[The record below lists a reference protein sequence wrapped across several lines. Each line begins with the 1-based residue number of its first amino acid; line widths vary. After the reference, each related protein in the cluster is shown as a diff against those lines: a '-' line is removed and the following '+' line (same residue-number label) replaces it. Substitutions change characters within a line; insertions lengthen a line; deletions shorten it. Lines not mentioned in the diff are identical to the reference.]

1 MNKKVTIVLLFL
13 FSAFYSYSQLSW
25 NAKAGMNLS
34 RVTGYEDVDL
44 KPGYQFGVGMDYFF
58 TGHWGIQ
65 SSLMLISKGYKTK
78 GNYNY
83 PDEGDIIADKYD
95 RTDNRVYIELPVMLA
110 YKFNI
115 TDQINLVLSGGGYVS
130 YGIAGK
136 HKNKI
141 TIRDGSKI
149 TDKYNTFS
157 ERTEK
162 FDTGLGAGAT
172 LEFKNKYTIG
182 LIGEWGLK
190 STIGDFSK
198 NQTYGLNIGYKF

>member
-1 MNKKVTIVLLFL
+1 MKKVTIVLLFL

-25 NAKAGMNLS
+25 SAKAGMNLS
-34 RVTGYEDVDL
+34 RSTGYENIDL
-44 KPGYQFGVGMDYFF
+44 KPGYQLGIGMDCFF
-58 TGHWGIQ
+58 TEHWGIQ
-65 SSLMLISKGYKTK
+65 SSLMFISKGYKSK

-83 PDEGDIIADKYD
+83 PSEWETQVKTYD
-95 RTDNRVYIELPVMLA
+95 RTENRLYIELPIMLA

-115 TDQINLVLSGGGYVS
+115 TDQINLVLNSGGYIS
-130 YGIAGK
+130 YSIAGK
-136 HKNKI
+136 HKNKM
-141 TIRDGSKI
+141 TLKDGSK
-149 TDKYNTFS
+149 TNDKYNTFS
-157 ERTEK
+157 DGMEK

-190 STIGDFSK
+190 STIGDYSK